1 MRWDEL
7 YFGALAMLAGLAG
20 SSSLYVG
27 LSNGRVTVGVLEL
40 GTLDPRWQG
49 LLLVFAGAFLLY
61 GVIGGL
67 AQQINQAYVVLGS
80 LLLWIL
86 AGAEIVMTLLGVIPG
101 GSDVWIA
108 APATIGTALLPPYGP
123 GLIAGVLALVSLRY
137 TAYWPANESTEPA

>member
-1 MRWDEL
+1 MRWDKL
-7 YFGALAMLAGLAG
+7 YFGALAMFAGVTG

-27 LSNGRVTVGVLEL
+27 VRNDHLTVGPLQL
-40 GTLDPRWQG
+40 GAVDPQWQG
-49 LLLVFAGAFLLY
+49 LILVFAGAFLLY

-67 AQQINQAYVVLGS
+67 AQQTDQAYVVLGS

-86 AGAEIVMTLLGVIPG
+86 AGAEGLVTVLGAIPG

-123 GLIAGVLALVSLRY
+123 GLIAGLFAAVSLKY
-137 TAYWPANESTEPA
+137 TAYWPTDESTEPA